1 MKKLTTLFF
10 SLMLVIGLLAG
21 CSAEKTAPTDKASEK
36 QEVQNTI
43 FPVSIKDATGEEVK
57 IDKQPERI
65 VSLIPSN
72 TEIAFALGLGE
83 EVVGVSDFDNYPEA
97 AAEKEKIGGMEF
109 NVEKIISLKPDV
121 VLAHESG
128 GDAAKPGL
136 EQIKNAGIP
145 VLVIKDATNFEET
158 YGSIEMIA
166 KATGTEKEGKA
177 IVQTMKDDLTEIQE
191 QAKKIKEKKTVWV
204 EVSPAPEIYTTG
216 KGTFIDEMLK
226 TINAKNAA
234 GDQEGWIK
242 VTEEEAV
249 NYQPEVV
256 ITTYGYYV
264 ENTKEQVMNRSAW
277 KDVPAVKNQ
286 QVFDVHSDKV
296 TRPGPRLIEGVK
308 ELAKAIYP
316 DVFTK

>member
-1 MKKLTTLFF
+1 MKRFTTLFF
-10 SLMLVIGLLAG
+10 ALMLIFGVMAG
-21 CSAEKTAPTDKASEK
+21 CSAENSGSAEKTSEK
-36 QEVQNTI
+36 HAAQTTT
-43 FPVSIKDATGEEVK
+43 FPVSIKDATGEEIK
-57 IDKQPERI
+57 IEKQPERI

-72 TEIAFALGLGE
+72 TEIAFALGLNE

-97 AAEKEKIGGMEF
+97 AAKKEKVGGMEF
-109 NVEKIISLKPDV
+109 NVEKIISLKPEV

-128 GDAAKPGL
+128 GVAAKPGL

-158 YGSIEMIA
+158 YESIEMIA
-166 KATGTEKEGKA
+166 KATGTQKEGNT
-177 IVQTMKDDLTEIQE
+177 IIQNMKDDLEKIQA
-191 QAKKIKEKKTVWV
+191 QAKNVKEKKTVWV

-234 GDQEGWIK
+234 GDQEGWVK

-249 NYQPEVV
+249 NYLPEVV

-264 ENTKEQVMNRSAW
+264 ENPKEQIMNRRAW

-286 QVFDVHSDKV
+286 HVYDVHSDKV
-296 TRPGPRLIEGVK
+296 TRPGPRLIEGMK
-308 ELAKAIYP
+308 ELAKAVYP